1 MKHRFGMGLV
11 VLLLA
16 AALAVLL
23 LSQRLPGLLGAPG
36 AETTAPPLE
45 QAQEAVAAIN
55 AAQQKTA
62 DVLAELG
69 P

>member
-1 MKHRFGMGLV
+1 MKHRFGAGLA

-16 AALAVLL
+16 AALAALL
-23 LSQRLPGLLGAPG
+23 LSKRLPGLFGAPG
-36 AETTAPPLE
+36 AETTAAPLE

-55 AAQQKTA
+55 AAQQRTA
-62 DVLAELG
+62 EVLEELG